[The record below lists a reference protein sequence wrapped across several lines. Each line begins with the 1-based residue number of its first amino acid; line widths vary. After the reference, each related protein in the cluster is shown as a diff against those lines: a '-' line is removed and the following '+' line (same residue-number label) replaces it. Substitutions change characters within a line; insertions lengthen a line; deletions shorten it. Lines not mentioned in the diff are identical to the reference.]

1 VRAEEPSLDWQT
13 LSNGFGDRYILHLA
27 VDPADHD
34 RLFAATQHNEL
45 LASSD
50 GGRTWQVLAAP

>member
-1 VRAEEPSLDWQT
+1 

-45 LASSD
+45 VASSD